1 MLQPAQGAAQARVL
15 IVDPDRRVRDSL
27 RDLLNCELGA
37 DSVVAVGSTED
48 AIARLADE
56 PDVVVLE
63 PTLAADGSGADLL
76 AELRDHHPLARL
88 FLMGWRDEM
97 DVASDAAR
105 TADATLDKSAS
116 PEDLVAAITR
126 SLTGPRSA

>member
-1 MLQPAQGAAQARVL
+1 MLQPARGAAHPRVL
-15 IVDPDRRVRDSL
+15 NVDPDRRVRDSL

-37 DSVVAVGSTED
+37 DMVVAVGSTED
-48 AIARLADE
+48 ALERLADE

-63 PTLAADGSGADLL
+63 PTLAGDGSGADLL
-76 AELRDHHPLARL
+76 AELRDHHPAARL

-97 DVASDAAR
+97 HVAGDAAR

-116 PEDLVAAITR
+116 PEDLVAAITQ
-126 SLTGPRSA
+126 SLSGRTSS